1 MSFYSGQ
8 RTHPQC
14 SVSCKKNHCA
24 RWLSKVE
31 ASRGGPIKIISIED
45 HTGFVLISPAVSD
58 LVVGSINASQKRLAS
73 SRRHWFGDLLKERPI
88 RPGEKDGGDEQ
99 PRWRI
104 YLGTAHPKGETVN
117 VPKGL
122 VSYGKTIKR
131 VLSVE
136 YRLLPPTRSSRLAN
150 SLLPRWTSPRLSGY
164 TYLLSQGSTF
174 SPFLATRLS
183 EIDLAN
189 ALTRYLTDAKLP
201 SVPPPSG
208 LILPSPW
215 SEYRYSTIGQEDP
228 QTRTMNIIGDLWT
241 TRERSGYI

>member
-1 MSFYSGQ
+1 MSFHSGQ

-58 LVVGSINASQKRLAS
+58 LVVGSINASQKRLAL

-131 VLSVE
+131 VLFIE

-164 TYLLSQGSTF
+164 TYPLSQGSIF

-183 EIDLAN
+183 ETSPMPSHGTSPTPSSHLSHHRQDLSSPHLGRNIDT
-189 ALTRYLTDAKLP
+189 AL
-201 SVPPPSG
+201 SVRRILRHG
-208 LILPSPW
+208 LRI
-215 SEYRYSTIGQEDP
+215 
-228 QTRTMNIIGDLWT
+228 
-241 TRERSGYI
+241 